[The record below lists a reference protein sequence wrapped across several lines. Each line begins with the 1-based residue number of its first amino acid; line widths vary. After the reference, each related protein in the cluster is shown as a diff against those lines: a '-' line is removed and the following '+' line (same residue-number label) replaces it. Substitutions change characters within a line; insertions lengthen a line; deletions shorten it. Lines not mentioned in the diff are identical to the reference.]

1 MADRLKHKRI
11 GVVGAGI
18 MGRALINGL
27 LQNGVERQQLW
38 AAVRTESSRETAQ
51 VALGIPVGTSF
62 QEELATTDLLLLCV
76 KPKAVRK
83 VCQAIA
89 QTGRLSPE
97 ALVISIAAGVT
108 LEELEGALGTCN
120 PVIRAMPNTPCQ
132 VGAGMTVLSRGTYAR
147 DDHLRLGRDV
157 FDGVGR
163 TLELDE
169 AYMDAVTGLSA
180 SGPAFIY
187 LIIEALADGG
197 VKVGLPRDVALDLV
211 VNCVLGSAQMV
222 RTTRRHPAAL
232 RDEVT
237 TPAGCTIS
245 GLLTLEDGKIRSV
258 LARAVEE
265 AATIAS
271 RLGK

>member
-1 MADRLKHKRI
+1 MSELAGKRI

-18 MGRALINGL
+18 MGQALIKGL
-27 LQNGVERQQLW
+27 LQNSVVPSQIW
-38 AAVRTESSRETAQ
+38 AAVRTEASRLRAEE
-51 VALGIPVGTSF
+51 ALGVGVSTGF
-62 QEELATTDLLLLCV
+62 AEKLPDTDVLLLCV
-76 KPKAVRK
+76 KPRAVRK
-83 VCQAIA
+83 VCQQIRQAG
-89 QTGRLSPE
+89 TLS
-97 ALVISIAAGVT
+97 ASSLVISIAAGVG
-108 LEELEGALGTCN
+108 LEEIESALGSEN
-120 PVIRAMPNTPCQ
+120 PVVRAMPNTPCQ
-132 VGAGMTVLSRGTYAR
+132 VRSGMTVISPGTHAGAEHMR
-147 DDHLRLGRDV
+147 VAHAV
-157 FDGVGR
+157 FQVVGR
-163 TLELDE
+163 CLELDE
-169 AYMDAVTGLSA
+169 SHMDAVTGLSA

-197 VKVGLPRDVALDLV
+197 VKVGLPRHVALDLV
-211 VNCVLGSAQMV
+211 VECVLGSAQMV

-271 RLGK
+271 KLGSQ